1 MSRNCHKT
9 DVVVAALRVFR
20 VIVKMSN
27 RHMMDAVLQTG
38 VFKPVLEL
46 TLRESR
52 RDNLLSASCQEL
64 FEFIRR
70 VWMDNIIFFGVRL
83 TNRVL

>member
-1 MSRNCHKT
+1 MSRNRYNT
-9 DVVVAALRVFR
+9 DVVIAALRVFR

-70 VWMDNIIFFGVRL
+70 VWTDD
-83 TNRVL
+83 TVLFRSTIN